1 MSSGSGVRVFTS
13 PSVQPTEDSDNWKS
27 ANQMASTNLF
37 EIEQRLTDYRNHI
50 GEAFGDHIL
59 NPHYINSEPLR
70 PAAVLL
76 TLIDR
81 AEGPHVLF
89 TRRTD
94 HLAHHPGQ
102 ISFPGG
108 HVDEEDDSAETTALR
123 ETEEECG
130 IDRARVKIIGRVNT
144 YLTGTGFSVTPIVG
158 IITPPIDM
166 TPDPVEVA
174 EIFEVPLAFIMNPE
188 NHVRETRIF
197 DGDLMWYTYAM
208 PYFDYH
214 IWGITAGILRN
225 FYEIIAGEKIQELE
239 KTE

>member
-1 MSSGSGVRVFTS
+1 MTIETDNVM
-13 PSVQPTEDSDNWKS
+13 PSATQ
-27 ANQMASTNLF
+27 NLI
-37 EIEQRLTDYRNHI
+37 EIENRLTTYRQHI
-50 GEAFGDHIL
+50 GEAFGDHVL
-59 NPHYINSEPLR
+59 NPHYKNADPLR

-81 AEGPHVLF
+81 EDGPQVLF

-108 HVDEEDDSAETTALR
+108 HVDDEDDSPETTALR

-130 IDRARVKIIGRVNT
+130 IIRTKINVIGRINT

-158 IITPPIDM
+158 VIRPPFDM
-166 TPDPVEVA
+166 TADPVEVA
-174 EIFEVPLAFIMNPE
+174 EIFEVPLSFIMDPR
-188 NHVRETRIF
+188 NHQRETRIF
-197 DGDLMWYTYAM
+197 DGDQKWYTYAM
-208 PYFDYH
+208 PYLDYH

-225 FYEIIAGEKIQELE
+225 FYEIIADEKIDVMVD
-239 KTE
+239 TNP